1 VCLLE
6 RGQELTPGEYPNNLA
21 KAAATTRVTMP
32 DGSIYGKKDGFLDFT
47 ISPNVVIWKGHGLG
61 GGSLVNSNVSIR
73 PDNRVFDTWPEE
85 IQEDMDLLDRCYQMA
100 SDVLCPNPYPFQEV
114 SVPFSSFFFS
124 LFSFFNLFFFFF
136 YLFFFFFFSFIFFC
150 FFFLFCYAFCPLFY
164 LVLSLLSLSN

>member
-85 IQEDMDLLDRCYQMA
+85 IREDMDLLDRCYQMA

-114 SVPFSSFFFS
+114 FVPFLFLFLCSFSSFFSCYFSLFSFSFFFVIFHYFFFIYFFLFSFLFSSFFF
-124 LFSFFNLFFFFF
+124 L
-136 YLFFFFFFSFIFFC
+136 
-150 FFFLFCYAFCPLFY
+150 
-164 LVLSLLSLSN
+164 